1 MKTINPSTHMMIH
14 TSEEFTQCVPA
25 NFPHFLER
33 SSKLIRRILQDM
45 GQWSDNMAHEKLLLR
60 LSFNLVEKFIEYCP
74 SQLPCRPLLLL
85 DGYISKYFGRPQEH
99 KAPSTSNQLMY
110 RFLDGL
116 LNRAVISRDAL
127 IGLFYHLYGLRPRE
141 VRILLGIEEE
151 QMQRIYKNFRR
162 WKQKGWYLAM
172 EEADLTENEIKHLH
186 NSQIKHPEIF
196 NTQARENLEILLPFY
211 RKSDP
216 PHYPCLTKTKWREVF
231 TEGYGYDYKMW
242 HLPLCLT
249 CLHEVAGFGD
259 DFCLPTDL
267 RLNLHISPY
276 SVNEEEVSF
285 QQFKRSKIRGTCT
298 TQRHHVHS
306 RLQVA

>member
-1 MKTINPSTHMMIH
+1 MKTLNPSTHMMIQ
-14 TSEEFTQCVPA
+14 TPEEFKLCVPA
-25 NFPHFLER
+25 HFPHFLER

-85 DGYISKYFGRPQEH
+85 DGYISKYFGRPQEQ
-99 KAPSTSNQLMY
+99 KVLTTSNQLMY
-110 RFLDGL
+110 RYLDGL

-127 IGLFYHLYGLRPRE
+127 IGLYYHLYGLRPRE
-141 VRILLGIEEE
+141 VRTLLGIEEE

-172 EEADLTENEIKHLH
+172 EEVDLTEKEIRHLL
-186 NSQIKHPEIF
+186 NSQIEHPESF
-196 NTQARENLEILLPFY
+196 NAQARESLEILLPFY

-249 CLHEVAGFGD
+249 CLHEVVGFGH

-267 RLNLHISPY
+267 RLNLHVFPY
-276 SVNEEEVSF
+276 SINEDEMFF
-285 QQFKRSKIRGTCT
+285 QHIKRSKTRDTRT
-298 TQRHHVHS
+298 TQQLHIHP